1 MTLTSVFLH
10 FILPFTLGLK
20 SIVHIRFPNKK
31 SSLSDDENANQE
43 SFHASLK
50 KEWLYHKSFNTIND
64 VKRAVFEYIEGF
76 YNNKRIHFSLENL
89 SPIQFEFQYFNRT
102 PTSFVQSIDITPTQN
117 KKTLSNDN
125 VLITNGVLQRI
136 RTFDPRL
143 RRPLLYPAE
152 LAGQGLFKQ

>member
-1 MTLTSVFLH
+1 MLNGPFLNILRVFTIIKE
-10 FILPFTLGLK
+10 FI
-20 SIVHIRFPNKK
+20 
-31 SSLSDDENANQE
+31 
-43 SFHASLK
+43 
-50 KEWLYHKSFNTIND
+50 
-64 VKRAVFEYIEGF
+64 
-76 YNNKRIHFSLENL
+76 FSLENL

-102 PTSFVQSIDITPTQN
+102 PTSFVQSIDITLTQN

-152 LAGQGLFKQ
+152 LAGH